1 MVAVRAA
8 VAVVWDPVWWE
19 VMAAAATVKVVA
31 AAAVPGEQ
39 TRALVVAWRQTWVV
53 AREGWEEA
61 GSAGDS

>member
-1 MVAVRAA
+1 MAAVRAA

-39 TRALVVAWRQTWVV
+39 TRALVVAWRQSWGG
-53 AREGWEEA
+53 APEEWKEA